1 MKIIQSKVRVESRRA
16 TPFIPSSRRGS
27 VLPKAGFNKPTSNRT
42 STVPKPLPMKK
53 ASTSAPSLRKSG
65 NPGNTETS
73 IALQRILESA
83 QEELSLIRKMKE
95 EAVKYQQQLT
105 NKARSEAHQLILNA
119 RLRTQRE
126 MDEIVRQANEEI
138 QKVLA
143 DIRVLRITAQ
153 EELATQRR
161 LTDIAT
167 LNSLSLSIKD
177 AFKKSAA
184 KATKK
189 KTAKSKA

>member
-1 MKIIQSKVRVESRRA
+1 MKIIQSKVRVESRKA
-16 TPFIPSSRRGS
+16 TPLIPNSARSGITPKANVQQPGSSRS
-27 VLPKAGFNKPTSNRT
+27 
-42 STVPKPLPMKK
+42 STVPKPIPMKK
-53 ASTSAPSLRKSG
+53 TSTSTVPFKKAG
-65 NPGNTETS
+65 NSTND
-73 IALQRILESA
+73 ALQRVLESA
-83 QEELSLIRKMKE
+83 QEELSLIRKMKDE
-95 EAVKYQQQLT
+95 TARYQQQVT

-126 MDEIVRQANEEI
+126 MDEIIRRTNEEV
-138 QKVLA
+138 QKVLS

-167 LNSLSLSIKD
+167 LNSLTLSIKD
-177 AFKKSAA
+177 AFKNSAA

-189 KTAKSKA
+189 KTASAKS